1 MWQSKLSLILN
12 LPQSIQTAQY
22 HYLRQKTVS
31 LMVDAAIH
39 TIFLNSKQCVEFD
52 PIKLTHQKSF
62 PIFSLLSFHSVL
74 LSLFLLFF
82 LLLQSPDVL
91 LKWYQH
97 VFFFTIWTSNDIKTI
112 RYYIT
117 VAPLL
122 KMAQLN
128 QKIKF
133 CYLEFHHHLYK
144 LGVL

>member
-52 PIKLTHQKSF
+52 PHKLTHQKSF

-112 RYYIT
+112 RYYIS
-117 VAPLL
+117 VAPVL

-128 QKIKF
+128 QKNQ
-133 CYLEFHHHLYK
+133 
-144 LGVL
+144 VLLPWISSSSL

>member
-22 HYLRQKTVS
+22 QYLRQKTVF
-31 LMVDAAIH
+31 LMIDAAIH

-52 PIKLTHQKSF
+52 PHKLTHQKSF

-82 LLLQSPDVL
+82 LLFQSPDVL

-97 VFFFTIWTSNDIKTI
+97 VFFFTIWTSNDIKAI
-112 RYYIT
+112 RYYIS
-117 VAPLL
+117 VAPVL
-122 KMAQLN
+122 KMAHLN
-128 QKIKF
+128 QKNQ
-133 CYLEFHHHLYK
+133 
-144 LGVL
+144 VLLPWISSSSL

>member
-1 MWQSKLSLILN
+1 MTEQTISHIQSSSVN
-12 LPQSIQTAQY
+12 SNSSIPVPETEN
-22 HYLRQKTVS
+22 S
-31 LMVDAAIH
+31 FSDIVDAAIH
-39 TIFLNSKQCVEFD
+39 TIFLNSKQCVKFD
-52 PIKLTHQKSF
+52 PHKLTHQKSF
-62 PIFSLLSFHSVL
+62 PIFSLLSFHPVL
-74 LSLFLLFF
+74 LSLLLLFF
-82 LLLQSPDVL
+82 LLFQSPDVL

-117 VAPLL
+117 VAPVL